1 MGPSVPLRAT
11 QTDGERLAVLLEL
24 SRGFAAQRD
33 FDDLL
38 PLVIRHTQEV
48 LNAEGCSLLLVDETG
63 TDLYFPVTSS
73 DQEGVDRRLQNL
85 RFPVSQG
92 IAGHVVRT
100 RQALLVDDVSSNQ
113 FFNPDIDQQTGE
125 RTRSV
130 ICAPL
135 RRGDEVLGVIEV
147 INCREGNF
155 GEPELEFLEAL
166 AQSVSLAVET
176 AKLVGDLRSTT
187 ARLAGEISGLR
198 RERLHADSFPE
209 IIGRS
214 PAMEQVFAL
223 MESAVE
229 SSIAVQ
235 IQGET
240 GVGKEL
246 VARAIH
252 THGPRHEAPFVAL
265 NCGAMPA
272 ALLESELFGFARGA
286 FTGAD
291 RAKPGLFEAADQGT
305 LFLDEIN
312 AMPLE
317 QQAKLLRVIQ
327 EGEFRRLGETVV
339 RKVDVRLVS
348 ASNADL
354 AEEVREQRFREDLYY
369 RLNVFPIVVP
379 PLRERSGDVALIA
392 GAILQRISDRTK
404 KNVNAID
411 ADVLQILDVYEWPG
425 NVRELENELER
436 AVALASAGSSVS
448 RDCLSPRVVELGE
461 TRAQGGSMAIH
472 PRGSLREAREKF
484 EREFLSSVLRLHGGN
499 ATKAAKELG
508 ISRQMLQKKIKNWG
522 LREPGEG

>member
-1 MGPSVPLRAT
+1 MP
-11 QTDGERLAVLLEL
+11 
-24 SRGFAAQRD
+24 
-33 FDDLL
+33 
-38 PLVIRHTQEV
+38 
-48 LNAEGCSLLLVDETG
+48 
-63 TDLYFPVTSS
+63 
-73 DQEGVDRRLQNL
+73 
-85 RFPVSQG
+85 
-92 IAGHVVRT
+92 
-100 RQALLVDDVSSNQ
+100 
-113 FFNPDIDQQTGE
+113 
-125 RTRSV
+125 
-130 ICAPL
+130 
-135 RRGDEVLGVIEV
+135 
-147 INCREGNF
+147 
-155 GEPELEFLEAL
+155 
-166 AQSVSLAVET
+166 
-176 AKLVGDLRSTT
+176 
-187 ARLAGEISGLR
+187 
-198 RERLHADSFPE
+198 
-209 IIGRS
+209 
-214 PAMEQVFAL
+214 
-223 MESAVE
+223 E

-252 THGPRHEAPFVAL
+252 THGTRREAPFVAL

-312 AMPLE
+312 AMPLD

-379 PLRERSGDVALIA
+379 PLRDRSGDIALIA
-392 GAILQRISDRTK
+392 SAILQRISERTE

-411 ADVLQILDVYEWPG
+411 ADVLQTLDFYNWPG

-436 AVALASAGSSVS
+436 AVALASAGSSISPGAACERPGINLSVS
-448 RDCLSPRVVELGE
+448 S
-461 TRAQGGSMAIH
+461 
-472 PRGSLREAREKF
+472 
-484 EREFLSSVLRLHGGN
+484 
-499 ATKAAKELG
+499 
-508 ISRQMLQKKIKNWG
+508 
-522 LREPGEG
+522 